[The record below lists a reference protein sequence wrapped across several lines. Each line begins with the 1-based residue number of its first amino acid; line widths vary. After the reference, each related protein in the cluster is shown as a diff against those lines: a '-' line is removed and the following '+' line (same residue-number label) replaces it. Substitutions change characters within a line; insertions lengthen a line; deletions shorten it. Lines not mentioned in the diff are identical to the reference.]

1 MYNIFEKI
9 TNEQVYKA
17 FASSNYILDKL
28 EKYKIRDVTNLKL
41 QKLLYFAYGINLLLY
56 DIKLFDAPIQAWKL
70 GPVVPDVY
78 REFKD
83 SGDNTIKTRAYIL
96 KEDFSGEVNIAKYD
110 DFTENEKKS
119 LNIACA
125 AYGHK
130 KAWTLVDIT
139 HKENS
144 AWFKVYK
151 ENTKDILIPDDLI
164 KNEFDKYI
172 NTLAD
177 YLLG

>member
-1 MYNIFEKI
+1 MSDEY
-9 TNEQVYKA
+9 QS
-17 FASSNYILDKL
+17 FASANYILDKL
-28 EKYKIRDVTNLKL
+28 EKYKIRDITNLKL
-41 QKLLYFAYGINLLLY
+41 QKLLYFAYGINLLLF
-56 DIKLFDAPIQAWKL
+56 DDTKLFEASIQAWKL

-83 SGDNTIKTRAYIL
+83 SSNNPIKTRAYIL
-96 KEDFSGEVNIAKYD
+96 KEDGSGETNLAKYD
-110 DFTENEKKS
+110 SFTDNKRKS
-119 LNIACA
+119 LDIACA

-151 ENTKDILIPDDLI
+151 ENVNNITIPDYLI
-164 KNEFDKYI
+164 KEEFAKYI
-172 NTLAD
+172 DTLAE